1 MPFDDLREFISA
13 LEKRGEL
20 KRIREEVDAELE
32 ITEITDRVS
41 KQVGPAPLKTFAT
54 LPCLCG

>member
-1 MPFDDLREFISA
+1 MAYKSLNQFIKE

-20 KRIREEVDAELE
+20 LRITTEVSSDLE

-41 KQVGPAPLKTFAT
+41 KSYGKALLFEKVKDSRY
-54 LPCLCG
+54 